1 MKRGFIT
8 INNGVVDIPTA
19 PVWMMQEEI
28 ADLFN
33 VYGRDVRKAI
43 NVIYKDGVLSE
54 TETMRYIK
62 LNELRSIDAYSIEVI
77 IAIAFKINSRQS
89 EIFRRYMM
97 NRLCKKNDCR
107 IVLFANEFRNS
118 GSIFNYYFSSVT
130 RPFPKLVCKGST
142 DQV

>member
-1 MKRGFIT
+1 MKRGIIT
-8 INNGVVDIPTA
+8 INNGVVGISTA
-19 PVWMMQEEI
+19 PVWMVQEEI

-118 GSIFNYYFSSVT
+118 GSIFN
-130 RPFPKLVCKGST
+130 
-142 DQV
+142 

>member
-1 MKRGFIT
+1 MKRGIIT
-8 INNGVVDIPTA
+8 INNDVVDIPTA

-33 VYGRDVRKAI
+33 VYGRDVRKTI
-43 NVIYKDGVLSE
+43 NAIYKDGVLSE
-54 TETMRYIK
+54 ADTMRYIK
-62 LNELRSIDAYSIEVI
+62 LNELRSIDTYSIEVI

-97 NRLCKKNDCR
+97 NRLRKKNDCR

-118 GSIFNYYFSSVT
+118 GSIFN
-130 RPFPKLVCKGST
+130 
-142 DQV
+142 

>member
-1 MKRGFIT
+1 MKRGIIT
-8 INNGVVDIPTA
+8 INNGVVGIPTA

-33 VYGRDVRKAI
+33 VYGRNVRRAI
-43 NVIYKDGVLSE
+43 NAVHKDGVLSE
-54 TETMRYIK
+54 AGTMRYIK

-89 EIFRRYMM
+89 EIFRRYMV

-118 GSIFNYYFSSVT
+118 GSIFN
-130 RPFPKLVCKGST
+130 
-142 DQV
+142 